1 MISDETI
8 ELTEL
13 LYRALRQPPGLV
25 LRSNAPEYARRR
37 LMRALRAAKEPLFEA
52 LRVVVAPLAPDELF
66 IFHSAALPRPT
77 EPFHE
82 QENSPP
88 PVSPAHLGL

>member
-8 ELTEL
+8 ELTEI
-13 LYRALRQPPGLV
+13 LYRALRAPPGLV

-37 LMRALRAAKEPLFEA
+37 LMIALRAAKEPLFEA
-52 LRVVVAPLAPDELF
+52 LRVVVSPASPGELI
-66 IFHSAALPRPT
+66 IFHSAALPRPS
-77 EPFHE
+77 EPSHE